1 MSLTRFAPVALSALL
16 LLGCGS
22 TPENYI
28 EPEEHTAAPEANAA
42 SMSDL
47 MNQNMR
53 TTELGVST
61 LKDPAKTVGYA
72 AGSTEPGEK
81 LMDGVLFVEHVA
93 RQDAD
98 NCFGVTV
105 SVFNNKD
112 DGALA
117 FEWRIAFFTD
127 KGVELSSLNSGW
139 KKRTLDAKRWGT
151 VSNSA
156 TVRGA
161 TKFKLE
167 ARAPQAEPAPAP

>member
-42 SMSDL
+42 SMKDL
-47 MNQNMR
+47 MNQSMR
-53 TTELGVST
+53 TTELGVSN

-98 NCFGVTV
+98 LLRR
-105 SVFNNKD
+105 
-112 DGALA
+112 DGQRLQQQGRRGSRVRVAHAL
-117 FEWRIAFFTD
+117 FTD
-127 KGVELSSLNSGW
+127 KAWSC
-139 KKRTLDAKRWGT
+139 RR
-151 VSNSA
+151 
-156 TVRGA
+156 
-161 TKFKLE
+161 
-167 ARAPQAEPAPAP
+167 